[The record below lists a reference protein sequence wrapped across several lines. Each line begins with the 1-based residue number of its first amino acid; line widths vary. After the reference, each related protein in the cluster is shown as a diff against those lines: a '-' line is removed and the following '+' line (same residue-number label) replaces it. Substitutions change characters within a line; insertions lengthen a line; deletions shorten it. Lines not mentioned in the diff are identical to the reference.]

1 MPNRILHE
9 SIKYCPKMEQLN
21 WFEEVVYHRLTVSVD
36 DYGCLDGRI
45 VLLKNTLFPTRED
58 ISKDDIA
65 RAIEHM
71 VALGLLRAYE
81 AGGMPYLHFP
91 AWEEEQRVRNKRR
104 KFPAPPD
111 EEEPLAAEDSLSAA
125 DGGEFFAGE
134 KHLTASC
141 CQLTAGC
148 PPESNPYPNPYPYP
162 DSNPKFE
169 SGSVTNPYPIQAPG
183 ACAEER
189 PRAGEQSL
197 RHSLRCDTVP
207 QFSMGASL
215 RSQSSLEMLPASLG
229 LLRPASATGGG
240 LRAPLFAK
248 REAID
253 GAIPEDGVRPL
264 AGESPRPAS
273 ALPSEGAQEAPREE
287 GQSLRCGCAAPKGSP
302 WHQGELSAKLT
313 EGFFDPSVTATPCH
327 LPFPF
332 GKKEAFG
339 RATSYDCAT
348 NQKAPLDSKGAHEAR
363 ALCAEQREVSPVRQ
377 GASQASPASE
387 EKRLC
392 RTVECCRRQPTEG
405 MTFTQEQLLS
415 GAIPE
420 NSACSSVG
428 VPGIEKPPAN
438 ASKEEY
444 HAYLVRLQEHFA
456 REDAAAAA
464 ERARQAAEHVP
475 ERRVPEFVRERLK
488 QLRAQ
493 AAARRARERAES
505 EASYRKALA
514 AWLGDTSAEK
524 AECCA

>member
-21 WFEEVVYHRLTVSVD
+21 WFEEVVYHRLTVTVD

-71 VALGLLRAYE
+71 VALG
-81 AGGMPYLHFP
+81 
-91 AWEEEQRVRNKRR
+91 VRNKRR

-125 DGGEFFAGE
+125 DGGALFAGE

-197 RHSLRCDTVP
+197 RHSFRCDT
-207 QFSMGASL
+207 SL
-215 RSQSSLEMLPASLG
+215 YS
-229 LLRPASATGGG
+229 
-240 LRAPLFAK
+240 

-273 ALPSEGAQEAPREE
+273 ALPSEGAREAPRED
-287 GQSLRCGCAAPKGSP
+287 GQSLHRGCAAPKGSP

-313 EGFFDPSVTATPCH
+313 EGFFDPSVTAYAVP
-327 LPFPF
+327 PFLSSAWSP
-332 GKKEAFG
+332 
-339 RATSYDCAT
+339 
-348 NQKAPLDSKGAHEAR
+348 
-363 ALCAEQREVSPVRQ
+363 LCAHGTRLRCSLLHWAYFALFRPQ
-377 GASQASPASE
+377 GARFVRPFSLREKGGFWIGLLHTVVPLP
-387 EKRLC
+387 KRLPLAPKG
-392 RTVECCRRQPTEG
+392 RTKRAPCGR
-405 MTFTQEQLLS
+405 S
-415 GAIPE
+415 
-420 NSACSSVG
+420 SA
-428 VPGIEKPPAN
+428 K
-438 ASKEEY
+438 
-444 HAYLVRLQEHFA
+444 
-456 REDAAAAA
+456 
-464 ERARQAAEHVP
+464 
-475 ERRVPEFVRERLK
+475 
-488 QLRAQ
+488 
-493 AAARRARERAES
+493 
-505 EASYRKALA
+505 
-514 AWLGDTSAEK
+514 
-524 AECCA
+524 

>member
-125 DGGEFFAGE
+125 DGGALFAGE

-197 RHSLRCDTVP
+197 RHSLRCDT
-207 QFSMGASL
+207 SL
-215 RSQSSLEMLPASLG
+215 YS
-229 LLRPASATGGG
+229 
-240 LRAPLFAK
+240 

-253 GAIPEDGVRPL
+253 GAIPENGVRPL

-273 ALPSEGAQEAPREE
+273 ALPSEGAQEAPRED
-287 GQSLRCGCAAPKGSP
+287 GQSLRHSLRCDTS
-302 WHQGELSAKLT
+302 LFAKR
-313 EGFFDPSVTATPCH
+313 
-327 LPFPF
+327 
-332 GKKEAFG
+332 EAI
-339 RATSYDCAT
+339 D
-348 NQKAPLDSKGAHEAR
+348 
-363 ALCAEQREVSPVRQ
+363 
-377 GASQASPASE
+377 
-387 EKRLC
+387 
-392 RTVECCRRQPTEG
+392 
-405 MTFTQEQLLS
+405 

-464 ERARQAAEHVP
+464 ERARQAANAPQSTIPAFVWETV
-475 ERRVPEFVRERLK
+475 ER
-488 QLRAQ
+488 LRAQ

-524 AECCA
+524 AGCCA

>member
-111 EEEPLAAEDSLSAA
+111 AARDEEEPLAAEDSLSAA
-125 DGGEFFAGE
+125 DGGALFAGE

-197 RHSLRCDTVP
+197 LLYKSPKTEAASR
-207 QFSMGASL
+207 GAGQLIAKVVQWKGNGLTDHPKSFAL
-215 RSQSSLEMLPASLG
+215 ATESVSQPSIVQRS
-229 LLRPASATGGG
+229 
-240 LRAPLFAK
+240 
-248 REAID
+248 IC
-253 GAIPEDGVRPL
+253 
-264 AGESPRPAS
+264 AG
-273 ALPSEGAQEAPREE
+273 
-287 GQSLRCGCAAPKGSP
+287 
-302 WHQGELSAKLT
+302 
-313 EGFFDPSVTATPCH
+313 
-327 LPFPF
+327 
-332 GKKEAFG
+332 
-339 RATSYDCAT
+339 
-348 NQKAPLDSKGAHEAR
+348 
-363 ALCAEQREVSPVRQ
+363 
-377 GASQASPASE
+377 
-387 EKRLC
+387 
-392 RTVECCRRQPTEG
+392 
-405 MTFTQEQLLS
+405 
-415 GAIPE
+415 
-420 NSACSSVG
+420 
-428 VPGIEKPPAN
+428 
-438 ASKEEY
+438 
-444 HAYLVRLQEHFA
+444 
-456 REDAAAAA
+456 
-464 ERARQAAEHVP
+464 
-475 ERRVPEFVRERLK
+475 RVPSGTL
-488 QLRAQ
+488 
-493 AAARRARERAES
+493 ES
-505 EASYRKALA
+505 ANR
-514 AWLGDTSAEK
+514 
-524 AECCA
+524 

>member
-21 WFEEVVYHRLTVSVD
+21 WFEEVVYHRLTVTVD

-111 EEEPLAAEDSLSAA
+111 AARDEEEPPAAEDSLSAA
-125 DGGEFFAGE
+125 DGGEFFRGE
-134 KHLTASC
+134 KHSTASC

-148 PPESNPYPNPYPYP
+148 PPESNPYPYPYPYP

-189 PRAGEQSL
+189 PRAGGTEEYEENDCGEACGGAAGNRASTPPSPREDGQSL
-197 RHSLRCDTVP
+197 RRGCAAP
-207 QFSMGASL
+207 PPFAQG
-215 RSQSSLEMLPASLG
+215 R
-229 LLRPASATGGG
+229 LLASAASCDCATSPK
-240 LRAPLFAK
+240 APLYT

-253 GAIPEDGVRPL
+253 
-264 AGESPRPAS
+264 
-273 ALPSEGAQEAPREE
+273 
-287 GQSLRCGCAAPKGSP
+287 
-302 WHQGELSAKLT
+302 
-313 EGFFDPSVTATPCH
+313 
-327 LPFPF
+327 
-332 GKKEAFG
+332 
-339 RATSYDCAT
+339 
-348 NQKAPLDSKGAHEAR
+348 
-363 ALCAEQREVSPVRQ
+363 
-377 GASQASPASE
+377 
-387 EKRLC
+387 
-392 RTVECCRRQPTEG
+392 
-405 MTFTQEQLLS
+405 

-420 NSACSSVG
+420 NSACSSSG

-493 AAARRARERAES
+493 EAARRARERAES
-505 EASYRKALA
+505 EARYRKALA

>member
-81 AGGMPYLHFP
+81 AGGMPYLCFP

-273 ALPSEGAQEAPREE
+273 ALPSEGAREAPREE

-313 EGFFDPSVTATPCH
+313 EGS
-327 LPFPF
+327 
-332 GKKEAFG
+332 
-339 RATSYDCAT
+339 
-348 NQKAPLDSKGAHEAR
+348 
-363 ALCAEQREVSPVRQ
+363 
-377 GASQASPASE
+377 
-387 EKRLC
+387 
-392 RTVECCRRQPTEG
+392 
-405 MTFTQEQLLS
+405 TFTQEQLLS

-464 ERARQAAEHVP
+464 ERARQAANAPQSTIPAFVWETV
-475 ERRVPEFVRERLK
+475 ER
-488 QLRAQ
+488 LRAQ

-514 AWLGDTSAEK
+514 TWFGDTSAEK
-524 AECCA
+524 AECCAQLQNASA

>member
-81 AGGMPYLHFP
+81 AGGMPYLCFP

-111 EEEPLAAEDSLSAA
+111 AARDEEEPPAAEDSLSAA

-215 RSQSSLEMLPASLG
+215 RSQSSLERLPASLG

-273 ALPSEGAQEAPREE
+273 ALPSEGAQEAPREAE
-287 GQSLRCGCAAPKGSP
+287 NPA
-302 WHQGELSAKLT
+302 QG
-313 EGFFDPSVTATPCH
+313 
-327 LPFPF
+327 
-332 GKKEAFG
+332 
-339 RATSYDCAT
+339 
-348 NQKAPLDSKGAHEAR
+348 N
-363 ALCAEQREVSPVRQ
+363 
-377 GASQASPASE
+377 
-387 EKRLC
+387 
-392 RTVECCRRQPTEG
+392 
-405 MTFTQEQLLS
+405 
-415 GAIPE
+415 
-420 NSACSSVG
+420 ACSSSG

-464 ERARQAAEHVP
+464 ERARQAASAPQSTIPAFVWETV
-475 ERRVPEFVRERLK
+475 ER
-488 QLRAQ
+488 LRAQ

-505 EASYRKALA
+505 EARYRKALA
-514 AWLGDTSAEK
+514 AWFGDASAEK

>member
-81 AGGMPYLHFP
+81 AGGMPYLCFP

-215 RSQSSLEMLPASLG
+215 RSQSSLERLPASLG

-253 GAIPEDGVRPL
+253 GAIPENGVRPL

-273 ALPSEGAQEAPREE
+273 ALPSEGAREAPRED

-302 WHQGELSAKLT
+302 WHQGELSAKL
-313 EGFFDPSVTATPCH
+313 
-327 LPFPF
+327 
-332 GKKEAFG
+332 
-339 RATSYDCAT
+339 
-348 NQKAPLDSKGAHEAR
+348 
-363 ALCAEQREVSPVRQ
+363 
-377 GASQASPASE
+377 
-387 EKRLC
+387 
-392 RTVECCRRQPTEG
+392 TEG

-464 ERARQAAEHVP
+464 ERARQAANAPQSTIPAFVWETV
-475 ERRVPEFVRERLK
+475 ER
-488 QLRAQ
+488 LRAQ

-524 AECCA
+524 AGCCAQLQNASA

>member
-148 PPESNPYPNPYPYP
+148 PPESNPYPNPYPNP

-197 RHSLRCDTVP
+197 RHSLRCDT
-207 QFSMGASL
+207 SL
-215 RSQSSLEMLPASLG
+215 YS
-229 LLRPASATGGG
+229 
-240 LRAPLFAK
+240 

-253 GAIPEDGVRPL
+253 GAIPENGVRPL

-273 ALPSEGAQEAPREE
+273 ALPSEGAREAPRED
-287 GQSLRCGCAAPKGSP
+287 GQSLLLYKSSKTEAASRGAGQLIAKVVQWKGNGLTDHPKSFALATESVSQPSIVQRSICAG
-302 WHQGELSAKLT
+302 
-313 EGFFDPSVTATPCH
+313 
-327 LPFPF
+327 
-332 GKKEAFG
+332 
-339 RATSYDCAT
+339 
-348 NQKAPLDSKGAHEAR
+348 
-363 ALCAEQREVSPVRQ
+363 
-377 GASQASPASE
+377 
-387 EKRLC
+387 
-392 RTVECCRRQPTEG
+392 
-405 MTFTQEQLLS
+405 
-415 GAIPE
+415 
-420 NSACSSVG
+420 
-428 VPGIEKPPAN
+428 
-438 ASKEEY
+438 
-444 HAYLVRLQEHFA
+444 
-456 REDAAAAA
+456 
-464 ERARQAAEHVP
+464 
-475 ERRVPEFVRERLK
+475 RVPSGTL
-488 QLRAQ
+488 
-493 AAARRARERAES
+493 ES
-505 EASYRKALA
+505 ANR
-514 AWLGDTSAEK
+514 
-524 AECCA
+524 